1 MLTGRY
7 NGLQCVSAEK
17 SRHVR
22 EACELKHFPGVYAYG
37 DTHEDLDMLGM
48 ASKKLCRWQERDWRA
63 CA

>member
-1 MLTGRY
+1 M
-7 NGLQCVSAEK
+7 SAEK